1 MTQINK
7 DAIAHNMKLIRSLTG
22 MSMNEF
28 GKKIGDISKDQ
39 VASYEN
45 GRALPQEPTIIRV
58 CELAGIT
65 RQDFVTKSITK
76 EEIVKEMFVVLNQT
90 TADTTGGDRAS
101 EELRKV
107 IDALQQTISA
117 QKMVIEMQS
126 KMMEQ
131 FSALVKR

>member
-7 DAIAHNMKLIRSLTG
+7 DAIAHNMKLIRNLTG

-65 RQDFVTKSITK
+65 RTDFVTKSITK

-90 TADTTGGDRAS
+90 TAETTGGDRTA

>member
-1 MTQINK
+1 
-7 DAIAHNMKLIRSLTG
+7 
-22 MSMNEF
+22 
-28 GKKIGDISKDQ
+28 
-39 VASYEN
+39 
-45 GRALPQEPTIIRV
+45 V

-65 RQDFVTKSITK
+65 RTDFVTKSITK

-90 TADTTGGDRAS
+90 TAETTGGDRTA

-131 FSALVKR
+131 FSSLVKR